1 MSNKQR
7 RSSSMST
14 YKKND
19 FDDYNE
25 ENSYEKNPYYNN
37 SPIKNNYQY
46 GITNYN
52 NCFNKNIFDKVEKG
66 ELNVGF
72 TNTKIQH
79 PDGRVEF
86 QSRIDIF
93 KNRPRTITK
102 TFNQT
107 RVEKIR
113 DFKIETQTKSFKTGL
128 IFKDTHYYDT
138 QKVIPKDTYNK
149 YQRTVTKYSD
159 GTTNYGDW
167 RLIDIIS
174 DK

>member
-14 YKKND
+14 YKRND

-25 ENSYEKNPYYNN
+25 ENCYEINPYYNK
-37 SPIKNNYQY
+37 SPIKNNY

-52 NCFNKNIFDKVEKG
+52 DFFQKNIFDKVEKG
-66 ELNVGF
+66 ELNIGF
-72 TNTKIQH
+72 VNTKIQH
-79 PDGRVEF
+79 PDGKIEF
-86 QSRIDIF
+86 QSRIDISKNNPRKIVNRF
-93 KNRPRTITK
+93 KETRTDQVKDFEIK
-102 TFNQT
+102 TL
-107 RVEKIR
+107 
-113 DFKIETQTKSFKTGL
+113 TKSYQTAL

-138 QKVIPKDTYNK
+138 QKIIPKISYNK

-167 RLIDIIS
+167 RQIV
-174 DK
+174 